1 VGRIEL
7 INKKEANTMNQAV
20 RLDRLYAE
28 LIEVV
33 WECERQWAI
42 DDWINAAIKYGRSK

>member
-7 INKKEANTMNQAV
+7 INKKEANPMNQAV

-33 WECERQWAI
+33 WECDRQWPI
-42 DDWINAAIKYGRSK
+42 DDRINAAIKYGRSK